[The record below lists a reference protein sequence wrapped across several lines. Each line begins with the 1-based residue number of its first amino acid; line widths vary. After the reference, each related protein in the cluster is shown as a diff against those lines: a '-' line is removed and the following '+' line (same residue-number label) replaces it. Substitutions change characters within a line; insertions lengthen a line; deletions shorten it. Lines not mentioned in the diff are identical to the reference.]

1 MITWFSTLY
10 HEVYP
15 RPVDGVFFSLSILP
29 SLNHLDIDQTKG
41 LLGKWTK
48 IFIHALTRRKINHE
62 HTFEEMRDEYNFD
75 YYTKEKEFNTS
86 SVKNGNITYEVFFSQ
101 IKSHSVEN
109 LLHKI
114 SLTHIE
120 L

>member
-1 MITWFSTLY
+1 MNTHLKKSAMNIISIIT
-10 HEVYP
+10 
-15 RPVDGVFFSLSILP
+15 
-29 SLNHLDIDQTKG
+29 K
-41 LLGKWTK
+41 
-48 IFIHALTRRKINHE
+48 
-62 HTFEEMRDEYNFD
+62 
-75 YYTKEKEFNTS
+75 KEKEFNTS
-86 SVKNGNITYEVFFSQ
+86 PVKNGNITYEVFFSQ